1 MVDSGDP
8 QETRRIKELLG
19 FVEGQ
24 MINLS
29 LIAKNPHIRELI
41 ASRQKPYKS
50 GRNGRTPENRAD
62 NFSSL
67 APEQAIRGWSG
78 SRTRQDC
85 FQCRGL
91 PHDSAPGLTS

>member
-29 LIAKNPHIRELI
+29 LTAKNPHIRELI

-85 FQCRGL
+85 FECRGL
-91 PHDSAPGLTS
+91 PHDSAPRLTS